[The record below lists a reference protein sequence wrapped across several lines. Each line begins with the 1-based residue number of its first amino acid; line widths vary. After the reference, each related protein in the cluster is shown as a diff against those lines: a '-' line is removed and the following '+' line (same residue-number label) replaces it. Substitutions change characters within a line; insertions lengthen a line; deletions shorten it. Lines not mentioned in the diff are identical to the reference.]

1 MNEEELLNSTPK
13 WVKEDGQFKNTVTG
27 NAVEVFPET
36 DSQDNIVSVVALL
49 YTPNKLQQVAQADDM
64 EELSEELYEFF
75 QDYNTAVGLEE

>member
-13 WVKEDGQFKNTVTG
+13 WTKEDRQFKNTVTG

-36 DSQDNIVSVVALL
+36 DSQDDIVSVVAML
-49 YTPNKLQQVAQADDM
+49 YTPNKLQEVADADNM
-64 EELSEELYEFF
+64 EELYEELYEFF